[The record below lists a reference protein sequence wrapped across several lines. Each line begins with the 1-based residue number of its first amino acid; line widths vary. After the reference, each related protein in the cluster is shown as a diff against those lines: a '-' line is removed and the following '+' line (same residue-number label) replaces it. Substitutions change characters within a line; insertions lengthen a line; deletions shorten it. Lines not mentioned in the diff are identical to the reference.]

1 MALIRRQLFGQR
13 VALDRVDGRLRQRQ
27 VGGEIGQ
34 IAAVVLPHEEKLLR
48 VADDGGADTALP
60 LCMSTPKM
68 SVEAFC
74 RIFVASCPLTHEG
87 YTSMSEC
94 LTSYAALTT
103 TKPNRQQCQAYH
115 LCQAVDYP
123 AGDDNRANHCGHAT
137 GFVGNQAC
145 EQDD

>member
-1 MALIRRQLFGQR
+1 MRALRHRLSF
-13 VALDRVDGRLRQRQ
+13 VALGWLALASC
-27 VGGEIGQ
+27 GGG
-34 IAAVVLPHEEKLLR
+34 AAST
-48 VADDGGADTALP
+48 DGGADTALP

-74 RIFVASCPLTHEG
+74 KIFVASCPLTHEG

-94 LTSYAALTT
+94 LTSYTALTT

>member
-1 MALIRRQLFGQR
+1 MTNAMRNL
-13 VALDRVDGRLRQRQ
+13 RL
-27 VGGEIGQ
+27 GLSI
-34 IAAVVLPHEEKLLR
+34 LTLSWL
-48 VADDGGADTALP
+48 ALP
-60 LCMSTPKM
+60 GCGGGTSSSDAATGDAALPMCMSTPKM

-74 RIFVASCPLTHEG
+74 RIFVATCPLSRAG

-94 LTSYAALTT
+94 VASYAALTT

-123 AGDDNRANHCGHAT
+123 PGDDRDNHCGHAT

-145 EQDD
+145 EQTD